1 MRRPSG
7 RAVSV
12 TASVPAPTKGL
23 NAKDALANMS
33 SDYAIILDNWFP
45 EPSSVDVRR
54 GDEEHV
60 TGLPDIIETL
70 ASYSTGTAQKLFG
83 ASGSAIYDVT
93 SVGAVGAAVP

>member
-54 GDEEHV
+54 GDE
-60 TGLPDIIETL
+60 
-70 ASYSTGTAQKLFG
+70 
-83 ASGSAIYDVT
+83 
-93 SVGAVGAAVP
+93 